1 MSCATVIDG
10 SRWRLVPKGADT
22 IDKVG
27 FLPTPTHR
35 PIINAGHQDLPARVE
50 ADLAIHNAV
59 IGNGGMPYW
68 ELNGAP
74 RLQHAHCNGG

>member
-1 MSCATVIDG
+1 M
-10 SRWRLVPKGADT
+10 PKGADT

-59 IGNGGMPYW
+59 IGNGGM
-68 ELNGAP
+68 
-74 RLQHAHCNGG
+74 